1 METITSTQNARIK
14 RIVSLKTSKGR
25 DAECVFFAEGVKVLS
40 DNKDKLIELFIREDK
55 VAEYAALFPSV
66 PITVVTEAVYDKISD
81 TDTPQGILGTFS
93 VPAKVDLGGPR
104 ILVLDGVQDPGNVGA
119 LIRTAVAAG
128 YSGVLAVDSASPYC
142 PKAVRASMGG
152 VLRIG
157 IVRTT
162 REVALRYL
170 AGRTVV
176 VLDMGG
182 ENLFRARVQ
191 GDIALV
197 VGSEGR
203 GLSDAFRAR
212 ADRVM
217 ALPMAGGMESLN
229 AAVSAGIAMYN
240 LSEFNKEI

>member
-1 METITSTQNARIK
+1 MEIITSTQNTRVK
-14 RIVSLKTSKGR
+14 RIVSLKSAKGR
-25 DAECVFFAEGVKVLS
+25 DAEGVFFAEGVKILS
-40 DNKDKLIELFIREDK
+40 DNKDRILELFIREDK
-55 VAEYAALFPSV
+55 LDEYV
-66 PITVVTEAVYDKISD
+66 PIFPDVPVVSVTEAVFQKMSD
-81 TDTPQGILGTFS
+81 TDTPQGILGTFRIPEGDFPS
-93 VPAKVDLGGPR
+93 GRR

-128 YSGVLAVDSASPYC
+128 LDGVVAVDSASPYS

-152 VLRIG
+152 VF
-157 IVRTT
+157 RTVIARAT
-162 REVALRYL
+162 REEALSRL

-182 ENLFRARVQ
+182 ENLFNARVD
-191 GDIALV
+191 GDFALV

-203 GLSDAFRAR
+203 GLSEAFRSR
-212 ADRVM
+212 ADRVL
-217 ALPMAGGMESLN
+217 ALPMAGGIESLN